1 MGLGAPSGVRAAS
14 RADRP
19 PVAAELTVEQ
29 AWFLGERLG
38 AGAFP
43 WALAIT
49 APYQDERQRVRLGAQ
64 HAKDLAEVGVVGAD
78 GSVDPSVAGWIHT
91 VCRPDRWLEL
101 RYVVASPHA
110 DGDPGSAH
118 PKLLRGFVARTQSQ
132 TVVALRNAQLVAF
145 TAIEADEP
153 SALVPSV
160 VAGLS
165 QRAPAQFPEFT
176 LPAEA
181 GAKADEKLR
190 SGASLDDVVERLGI
204 PPAARPV
211 VQAALRGRRSYV
223 EVVAGQRDGAAKR
236 STEVGVSVVDTGAG
250 RVLVS
255 PRRAADG
262 VWLSTF
268 APGTPFAIAVA
279 VDQLTAELPEGR
291 WFPNA
296 RLTKSFN

>member
-1 MGLGAPSGVRAAS
+1 MGVGAPAGARAAS
-14 RADRP
+14 HTDRS
-19 PVAAELTVEQ
+19 PVAAELTVDQ

-49 APYQDERQRVRLGAQ
+49 APYQDESQRARLGAQ

-78 GSVDPSVAGWIHT
+78 GGVDPSVAGWIRT

-101 RYVVASPHA
+101 RYVASPPHA
-110 DGDPGSAH
+110 GGTPSPAN
-118 PKLLRGFVARTQSQ
+118 PKLLRGFVARTRSQ

-165 QRAPAQFPEFT
+165 QRAPARFPEFT

-190 SGASLDDVVERLGI
+190 SGAALADVVARLGV

-211 VQAALRGRRSYV
+211 VQAAFSGTRSYV
-223 EVVAGQRDGAAKR
+223 EVVAGQRDGAAQR
-236 STEVGVSVVDTGAG
+236 TTEVGVSVVDTSAG

-255 PRRAADG
+255 PRRADDG

-279 VDQLTAELPEGR
+279 VDRLTATLPEGR

-296 RLTKSFN
+296 QLTRDFN